1 MKHLGDKLLRWLS
14 VLLIIGGGGVAISLQ
29 AQDKKTKTVQG
40 TVMDEGGEPLPG
52 ASVYSKKDKVGVS
65 ADKDGHFVIIAP
77 SGATLTVEF
86 MGYESQVIEVSSYKE
101 GRGLRIFLKEDKT
114 NTLDEVVVTGIF
126 TRNKESFTGA
136 VQAITGEQLKR
147 VANSNVVE
155 SLKNMD
161 PSLLI
166 LDNLEAGSNPNA
178 MASMQIRGAS
188 TIGLETT
195 TLKSGFLNK
204 SNQPLFILDGF
215 ETSLERI
222 TDMDMNRIQSITILK
237 DASAKAIYGAKG
249 SNGVIVIETKALS
262 AEKSAVTYN
271 GNVTI
276 EAPDLSSYNLCNALE
291 KLEIERRE
299 GYYSSNDSY
308 STAALQQL
316 YWQRLKRAREGES
329 TYWLSKPLRL
339 GIGHK
344 HSLAVELG
352 TRDLKAIATFSYN
365 DVQGAMKGSY
375 RDVISGDVNLAY
387 RRSKWTFRNILS
399 VSYKKSEDS
408 PWGDF
413 SEYAS
418 LNPYYTPYDEEGNL
432 KRILDSGSVG
442 EGMFKAV
449 TPRVSNPM
457 WNANIGTK
465 YSSEYLAVSDNF
477 YVEYQL
483 LKALKL
489 VARFGLDTQRSQSDD
504 FRPADHTEFI
514 LTSADTDL
522 MLRRGD
528 YTQSNGRYTTFSG
541 DVYAQFNH
549 KFADKHDVFA
559 TAQYNLSHTSYS
571 EVVNYAEGF
580 PNSNM
585 KNIVFAR
592 QYAMDS
598 TPTGA
603 EGLNRNLG
611 ALLTAGYSYDNRYMM
626 DATIKGSATSVFG
639 TKNHWGI
646 FWSAGVA
653 WNIHNEHAVKDALP
667 WLTELKLRASLGS
680 SGNQNFST
688 NVALPVYTYYNSNYY
703 NGFTGAS
710 LSNMENPNLGWEDK
724 MEYNIGLDFRTKRI
738 NAVIDA
744 YIADTRNLVF
754 SRSILPSTGFASVND
769 NMGKVRNKGIEASLS
784 YTVWQRKSSYL
795 SLFAKIAVNDNR
807 VLEISD
813 ALRAYNEQQAAM
825 ALENHSTAPV
835 VQYYDGMP
843 LHSIWAVRSLGINAS
858 DGKEIYLDRNGDIT
872 DTWSASDLFNCGSSD
887 PVYNGNFGING
898 ELWGV
903 GLSLVFTYYGGGYLY
918 NTTLRDKV
926 ETASLEN
933 NVDRRILAG
942 RWSRD
947 LEGRTALYRMPDSS
961 SSSMATSRFVQ
972 KNNVMNISSASLYY
986 EFPTRLVRK
995 IHLDRLRLSFFTND
1009 LYTFSSITVERGT
1022 SYPYARSFSFSL
1034 NLTF

>member
-1 MKHLGDKLLRWLS
+1 MKHLGAFLLRWLTFLG
-14 VLLIIGGGGVAISLQ
+14 LLGLGTFSAW
-29 AQDKKTKTVQG
+29 AQQLKKVQG
-40 TVMDEGGEPLPG
+40 VVMDENGETMPG
-52 ASVYSKKDKVGVS
+52 AAVYTQDRAFGVVTNQNGQFTMTGVP
-65 ADKDGHFVIIAP
+65 ADAV
-77 SGATLTVEF
+77 LTVEY
-86 MGYESQVIEVSSYKE
+86 MGYQLYEIKVADYKE
-101 GRGLRIFLKEDKT
+101 GRSLRIYLEPDRSE
-114 NTLDEVVVTGIF
+114 TLDEVVVTGIY

-136 VQAITGEQLKR
+136 VQAITGDQLKR
-147 VANSNVVE
+147 VSNSNVIE

-188 TIGLETT
+188 TLGLETS

-262 AEKSAVTYN
+262 AEKTAVTYN
-271 GNVTI
+271 GSVTI
-276 EAPDLSSYNLCNALE
+276 EAPDLTSYNLCNALE

-299 GYYSSNDSY
+299 GYYLKGDSY
-308 STAALQQL
+308 QNVTLADL
-316 YWQRLKRAREGES
+316 YYQRLKRAQEGES

-339 GIGHK
+339 GVGQK

-352 TRDLKAIATFSYN
+352 TKDLKAIASFSYN

-375 RDVISGDVNLAY
+375 RDVVSGDVNLSY

-413 SEYAS
+413 SEYAR
-418 LNPYYTPYDEEGNL
+418 LNPYLTPYDEDGNL
-432 KRILDSGSVG
+432 KKILFQGKVG
-442 EGMFKAV
+442 KDLYRYTFDDVA
-449 TPRVSNPM
+449 NPM
-457 WNANIGTK
+457 WNATVGTR

-483 LKALKL
+483 LKSLKL

-504 FRPADHTEFI
+504 FRPADHTAFI
-514 LTSADTDL
+514 VTGNDTDVL
-522 MLRRGD
+522 LRRGD

-549 KFADKHDVFA
+549 KFADKHDIFA

-585 KNIVFAR
+585 QNIVFAR
-592 QYAMDS
+592 QYVMDA

-611 ALLTAGYSYDNRYMM
+611 ALFTAGYSYDNRYMA

-639 TKNHWGI
+639 AKNHWGI
-646 FWSAGVA
+646 FWSTGLA
-653 WNIHNEHAVKDALP
+653 WNIHNEEFLKPASR
-667 WLTELKLRASLGS
+667 WLTSLKLRASIGS

-710 LSNMENPNLGWEDK
+710 LTNMENPQLGWEDK
-724 MEYNIGLDFRTKRI
+724 IEYNIGLDFRTKRI

-744 YIADTRNLVF
+744 YVADTRNLVF
-754 SRSILPSTGFASVND
+754 SRSLVPSTGFSSVND
-769 NMGKVRNKGIEASLS
+769 NMGKVRNRGIEASLS
-784 YTVWQRKSSYL
+784 YTFWQKKSSYM
-795 SLFAKIAVNDNR
+795 SVFAKVAFNENK

-813 ALRAYNEQQAAM
+813 ALRSYNEQQAAS
-825 ALENHSTAPV
+825 ALENHSLAPV

-843 LHSIWAVRSLGINAS
+843 LHSIWAVRSMGINAA
-858 DGKEIYLDRNGDIT
+858 DGNEIFINRNGDLT
-872 DTWSASDLFNCGSSD
+872 NVWSAADLYNCGSSD
-887 PVYNGNFGING
+887 PLFNGNFGFNG
-898 ELWGV
+898 EIYGV
-903 GLSLVFTYYGGGYLY
+903 GISLVLTYYGGGYLY
-918 NTTLRDKV
+918 NSTLRDKV
-926 ETASLEN
+926 ENASLHN
-933 NVDRRILAG
+933 NVDRRILSG
-942 RWSRD
+942 RWSSD
-947 LEGRTALYRMPDSS
+947 LDGRTALYRLPDEHMTTA
-961 SSSMATSRFVQ
+961 SMATSRFVQ
-972 KNNVMNISSASLYY
+972 RNDVLNISSASLYY
-986 EFPTRLVRK
+986 EFPHRLVRK
-995 IHLDRLRLSFFTND
+995 MHMDRLRLSFYTND

-1034 NLTF
+1034 NMTF